1 MGEHTNWWQEFF
13 PGSALDFVKYSRDE
27 EQTQEEADFVQQA
40 LGLAIDAKILDVPCG
55 GGRLS
60 LEMASR
66 GYRVTGVDISLP
78 LLEAARVKADVQ
90 RVAINWEHRDMRDI
104 PWLGEFDGAVCFWS
118 SFGYFDEQGNAD
130 FLRAVSNALKPG
142 ARFLLDTPLVE
153 TRLPEMEAEARVWW
167 PVGDLLALEDRRF
180 DHESSRVESE
190 WTFVHH
196 GQIEKKSLSLR
207 LYTYRELC
215 CLLEQ
220 AGFGTHQA
228 YGTLDWEPF
237 ALGSTWLYLVTT
249 KLEDPPLR
257 DRPDR

>member
-1 MGEHTNWWQEFF
+1 MSDQASWWQDFF
-13 PGSALDFVKYSRDE
+13 SGSALDFVKYSRDE
-27 EQTQEEADFVQQA
+27 ENTQEEADFVQQA
-40 LGLAIDAKILDVPCG
+40 LGLPLGAKVLDVPCG

-66 GYRVTGVDISLP
+66 GYRVTSVDISLT
-78 LLEAARVKADVQ
+78 LLEAARAKADVLGMN
-90 RVAINWEHRDMRDI
+90 VAWERRDMRDL
-104 PWLGEFDGAVCFWS
+104 PWPEEFDGAFCSWN

-142 ARFLLDTPLVE
+142 ARFVIDTPLVE

-180 DHESSRVESE
+180 DHVNSRVESQ
-190 WTFVHH
+190 WTFLRD
-196 GQIEKKSLSLR
+196 GRIEKKSFSLR
-207 LYTYRELC
+207 LYTYRELR

-220 AGFGTHQA
+220 AGFGKHQA

-237 ALGSTWLYLVTT
+237 VLGSTWLYLVAT
-249 KLEDPPLR
+249 KLEEP
-257 DRPDR
+257 